1 MAETSHLPHPP
12 QPGSGQSPAR
22 RGPALSP
29 SIAAGLLAFLAV
41 VAGSVLLGLLG
52 GLLWGHLA
60 PRAVYVVVSRGT
72 AQVVNPETG
81 AFIAADGWFCVL
93 GAAGGIVSGLLGYRL
108 AVRRYGALPMLGVL
122 GGGLAA
128 AYVAMKL
135 GQQAGKAQFY
145 RLLASSKPGTQLRA
159 PVNLG
164 AHAALAFWPLAAG
177 LVAGGIEAVVL
188 LRQRKLAQRSGY
200 RPGRAYASVLAARL
214 PGPGRHG
221 RSAGT
226 AQSPPGKPGEPPQPG
241 GAPWPGEPGGASWP
255 GESPPDGRPEPGDT
269 F

>member
-12 QPGSGQSPAR
+12 QPGSGQSRAR

-226 AQSPPGKPGEPPQPG
+226 AQSPPGEPGEPQQ
-241 GAPWPGEPGGASWP
+241 PGGASWR
-255 GESPPDGRPEPGDT
+255 GEPPPDGRPGPGDT